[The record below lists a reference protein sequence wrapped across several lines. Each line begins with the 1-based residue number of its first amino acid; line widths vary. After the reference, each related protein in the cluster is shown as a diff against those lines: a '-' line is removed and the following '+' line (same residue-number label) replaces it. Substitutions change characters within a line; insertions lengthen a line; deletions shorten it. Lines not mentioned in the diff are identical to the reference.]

1 MSIRDEINA
10 RVGENPPRLYRL
22 QRSLES
28 DPESRTMFLSEELQ
42 SLLDGPSPSRELRL
56 RVGRLRAD
64 LEEFIKGSELTACLV
79 PFEAEAAYM
88 GRLAPPEDGYWDIR
102 SRDPSPAI
110 RVVGGFAETNVF
122 IALRWAP
129 RSKGIN
135 GATKTPLGARDLRMA
150 RYYRPMQCRLEK
162 PLSCLS
168 TRHGRQPQ
176 CLRLN
181 LNPCCMKW
189 RLSFLFR

>member
-1 MSIRDEINA
+1 MSICDEINA

-135 GATKTPLGARDLRMA
+135 GATKTPLGARDSREW
-150 RYYRPMQCRLEK
+150 RDIIVQCNADWRNLFHAY
-162 PLSCLS
+162 PRV
-168 TRHGRQPQ
+168 TGD
-176 CLRLN
+176 N
-181 LNPCCMKW
+181 LNVYV
-189 RLSFLFR
+189 STSIHAV